1 MRYLLLAILVLGA
14 AMAEPLLATESSSV
28 KAAVAEGINEHLEL
42 SRNGFDWRR
51 DWWKYLS
58 IILGCLL
65 AAFLAIRI
73 TKMLFHL
80 IVFAACL
87 VVGVLGSV
95 FLSPYA
101 EPFVSSL
108 MTEEMAQKVSPNL
121 VAHALTFLL
130 CYFIALVI
138 MWFIHRPMK
147 KLKQDIEQ

>member
-14 AMAEPLLATESSSV
+14 TMAQPLLATETSSSGQ
-28 KAAVAEGINEHLEL
+28 AVSESINEHLEL

-65 AAFLAIRI
+65 ALFLVIRI

-87 VVGVLGSV
+87 VVGILGSV
-95 FLSPYA
+95 FLSPYVL
-101 EPFVSSL
+101 PFVSSL
-108 MTEEMAQKVSPNL
+108 MTEEMAQKVNPSM

-130 CYFIALVI
+130 CYFIVLIV
-138 MWFIHRPMK
+138 MWIIHRPMK
-147 KLKQDIEQ
+147 KLKKDIEE